1 MGLLKQCED
10 YFLTGLEVQLP
21 EMVGLTNNAFVLYTE
36 NETSVKAQLRLE
48 IFYRLQLDPTKFV

>member
-10 YFLTGLEVQLP
+10 YFLTSLEVQLP

-36 NETSVKAQLRLE
+36 NETSVKAQHFLKE
-48 IFYRLQLDPTKFV
+48 